1 MDLGSSDAGVC
12 GRTVEVCEAIV
23 ALIPQADHCGTVTA
37 NQLAELTGELNLN
50 SSGVTSLKSGD
61 FAGLTGLSSL
71 LLSRNMLTTLPT
83 DIFSGLVGL
92 QNLSLSHNRL
102 ETLSA
107 DMFSRLTNLDNLRL
121 NNNQLSTLPATM
133 FSRLVKLKTLRLQ
146 ANALTSVS
154 KDMFSGLV
162 NLEILDL
169 EFNQLTTLPV
179 GVFDGLDLWFLG
191 LEGNRL
197 HTLQA
202 GLFDSLKLDLTLDL
216 SHNEL
221 TTLEDGVFSNLSDVV
236 FLDLAHNRLQDLPEG
251 IFAGLTSMGQLFLEQ
266 NPGANFVFTMEVQRV
281 ANTNKVVVVV
291 PEGAPF
297 NMTTTISATGGVLE
311 DGVTT
316 VTVPVGHTMS
326 DEITVTP
333 LTGATVSLGA
343 APARPRSHLGYRVA
357 IGSPFTAT
365 TGMAQFA
372 NSRSNSPPELSVD
385 DAKAKE
391 ATGAT
396 MDFVVTMSRASSS
409 TVKVNYET
417 SDGTATAG
425 EDYIHTSDTLT
436 FLPGDTS
443 KTVPVEI
450 LNDTI
455 DDSGETFTFTL
466 SKPRGGNVRLRDA
479 VATGTIEN
487 SGLVPKAWLARFGRA
502 VASQAVDTITSRME
516 YGGAPHLT
524 VAGLPLWGEKMMSGQ
539 RKDFESTLT
548 EFADPIDGPSTR
560 TRSMTG
566 QNLLLGSSFQLS
578 SSDSRDNAFT
588 IWGRLSVSTFD
599 AQVERTHLDSTITSG
614 FFGVDFENPH
624 WLAGLA
630 VSLSEGD
637 GDYML
642 EKSGDRGDIENS
654 LTTIW
659 PYVRMNLTDKVD
671 VWGLAGYGTGELK
684 LTQHLDSDDV
694 ATYRPDI
701 DMRMIALGAQGE
713 VLSASKPG
721 DLTLALRMNTLWVR
735 TTSDA
740 VHESEG
746 NLAATEADVN
756 RFQLLAR
763 GSWDLAMDS
772 GVLMP
777 SLELGIRLDGGDAET
792 GAGIE
797 IGTGL
802 HYQGEGFS
810 VDGMVRTLVA
820 HEEEDYQEWSAAGEV
835 RIEPSKSGRGLS
847 LTLSPSWGVAS
858 SSVDRLESLTNVRSL
873 VPESEFNPEMRLNAK
888 ISYGFGLTT
897 LPGVMAPYVEL
908 AVADEEIS
916 AWRAGVKGN
925 LLQGVELVLEATR
938 NERAGLGRSS
948 ANSFVFHMQMN
959 W

>member
-1 MDLGSSDAGVC
+1 MSPGSSDAGVC

-37 NQLAELTGELNLN
+37 NQLARLTGELNLN
-50 SSGVTSLKSGD
+50 SSGITSLKSGD
-61 FAGLTGLSSL
+61 FAGLTGLSRL

-83 DIFSGLVGL
+83 DIFSGLAHL
-92 QNLSLSHNRL
+92 QHLSLSHNRL
-102 ETLSA
+102 QTLPA
-107 DMFSRLTNLDNLRL
+107 DMFSRLTNLSNLRL
-121 NNNQLSTLPATM
+121 NGNQFVTLPATM
-133 FSRLVKLKTLRLQ
+133 FSELVNLETLRLQ

-154 KDMFSGLV
+154 KDMFSGLTK
-162 NLEILDL
+162 LRTLDL

-202 GLFDSLKLDLTLDL
+202 GLFDSVRIDLTLDL

-221 TTLEDGVFSNLSDVV
+221 TTLEDGVFSNLADVV
-236 FLDLAHNRLQDLPEG
+236 FLDLAHNQLQDLPEG
-251 IFAGLTSMGQLFLEQ
+251 ILVGLTSMRQFYLER
-266 NPGANFVFTMEVQRV
+266 NPGSNFVFTMEVQRV
-281 ANTNKVVVVV
+281 ANTDKVVVVV
-291 PEGAPF
+291 SEGAPF
-297 NMTTTISATGGVLE
+297 DMTTTISATGGVLE

-357 IGSPFTAT
+357 VGSPFTAT
-365 TGMAQFA
+365 VVTTRFA
-372 NSRSNSPPELSVD
+372 GSQSNSPPGLSVD

-396 MDFVVTMSRASSS
+396 MDFVVTMSRESSS
-409 TVKVNYET
+409 TVKVNYKT
-417 SDGTATAG
+417 SNGTATAG
-425 EDYIHTSDTLT
+425 EDYTHTSGTLT

-466 SKPRGGNVRLRDA
+466 SNPKGGNARLRDA

-487 SGLVPKAWLARFGRA
+487 SGLVPQAWLARFGRA

-524 VAGLPLWGEKMMSGQ
+524 VAGLPLWGEKMMSGH
-539 RKDFESTLT
+539 ESTLA
-548 EFADPIDGPSTR
+548 EFAEPIDGPSTR

-566 QNLLLGSSFQLS
+566 QNLLLGSSFQFS
-578 SSDSRDNAFT
+578 SSDSGDNAFT
-588 IWGRLSVSTFD
+588 IWGRLSASTFD
-599 AQVERTHLDSTITSG
+599 AQVEHTHLDSTVTSG
-614 FFGVDFENPH
+614 FFGVDFESPH

-637 GDYML
+637 GDYMQQ
-642 EKSGDRGDIENS
+642 KDGDRGDIENS

-684 LTQHLDSDDV
+684 LTQHLDSDGV

-777 SLELGIRLDGGDAET
+777 SLEFGIRLDGGDAET
-792 GAGIE
+792 GTGIE
-797 IGTGL
+797 VGTGL

-858 SSVDRLESLTNVRSL
+858 SSVDRLGSPTNVRSL

-897 LPGVMAPYVEL
+897 LPGVMAPYMEL

-916 AWRAGVKGN
+916 TWRAGVKGN
-925 LLQGVELVLEATR
+925 LMQGVELVLEATR
-938 NERAGLGRSS
+938 DERAGLGRSS
-948 ANSFVFHMQMN
+948 VNSFVFHMQMN